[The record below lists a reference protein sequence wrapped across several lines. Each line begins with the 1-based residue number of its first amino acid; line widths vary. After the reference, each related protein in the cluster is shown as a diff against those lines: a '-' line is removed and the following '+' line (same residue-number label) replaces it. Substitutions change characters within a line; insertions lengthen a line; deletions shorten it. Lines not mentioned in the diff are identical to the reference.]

1 MKKDEITIEE
11 EKELQEGSINYLKM
25 IQKRNKNQGRQK
37 TLANLNML
45 FNGRNDVINFI
56 EGYIVQWFLRL
67 KEKLLKN

>member
-56 EGYIVQWFLRL
+56 EGYIVQ
-67 KEKLLKN
+67 